1 MNNQTPNVPDETEF
15 SDTDLLRRR
24 IAGRAYQLYEAR
36 GRVDGFDLQDWL
48 QAEREILGESSSPKK
63 PQQPAV
69 KPCLPQKGV
78 SDVLRF
84 SRRSF
89 TPRQSKRGAGRATTA
104 ARVQVAGFSRRCL
117 HRCLPENRN

>member
-48 QAEREILGESSSPKK
+48 QAEREILGEVE
-63 PQQPAV
+63 QPEKAAA
-69 KPCLPQKGV
+69 
-78 SDVLRF
+78 
-84 SRRSF
+84 
-89 TPRQSKRGAGRATTA
+89 AGR
-104 ARVQVAGFSRRCL
+104 
-117 HRCLPENRN
+117 